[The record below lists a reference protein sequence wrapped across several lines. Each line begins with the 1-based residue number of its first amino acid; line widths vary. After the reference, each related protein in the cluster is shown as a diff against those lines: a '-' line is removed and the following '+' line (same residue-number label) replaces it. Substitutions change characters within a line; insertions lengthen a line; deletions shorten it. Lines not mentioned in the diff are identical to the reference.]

1 MKNNPFL
8 GVLRHL
14 LTFGGG
20 YLVSSGSLSSGEAD
34 AVVGAVVTLAGF
46 AWSIYEKR
54 RGR

>member
-20 YLVSSGSLSSGEAD
+20 YLTSNGVVSASELEAGI
-34 AVVGAVVTLAGF
+34 GALITLGGI

-54 RGR
+54 KAR

>member
-20 YLVSSGSLSSGEAD
+20 YLVSNGVVSAGELETII
-34 AVVGAVVTLAGF
+34 GAVIGLGGV

-54 RGR
+54 KPR

>member
-1 MKNNPFL
+1 MKNSPLL

-20 YLVSSGSLSSGEAD
+20 YLVSGGVVSSTELEAGI
-34 AVVGAVVTLAGF
+34 GALISLAGV

-54 RGR
+54 KAP